1 MPIRHTLLALLVVF
15 IWGFNFVVIKIS
27 VEALPPYLA
36 AALRFLF
43 AAFPAIL
50 FIKPPKNQT
59 GKTPWAIIIGF
70 GLSFGFAL
78 YALLNF
84 ALFAGMPAG
93 MGSLILQV
101 QAFFTMIIA
110 FFILK
115 ERPRQIQIYGAI
127 IAFLGIAIIGYYRW
141 EGYNLWPFIL
151 TVLAAIAW
159 AFANVL
165 TKMAG
170 KINPVALA
178 VWGVAIASIPLF
190 ALSFIVEGYDEL
202 VKFVVEPNWY
212 IIGILLFAAYPAT
225 LFGLAIWNW
234 LLGKYPTSSVAPFT
248 LLVPISGLIFGY
260 LLLGETIAL
269 LEIIGGLFVIIGLGV
284 GMVKLKSSKID

>member
-1 MPIRHTLLALLVVF
+1 MAVRHIILAVLVVA
-15 IWGFNFVVIKIS
+15 IWGFNFVLIKLS

-50 FIKPPKNQT
+50 FIKPPKNEF
-59 GKTPWAIIIGF
+59 GKIPWVIIIGF

-93 MGSLILQV
+93 LGSLVLQV

-110 FFILK
+110 FFILR
-115 ERPRQIQIYGAI
+115 ERPRFIQIIGAI
-127 IAFLGIAIIGYYRW
+127 IAFSGIGLIGYYRW
-141 EGYNLWPFIL
+141 DGATLFPFIL
-151 TVLAAIAW
+151 TILAAIAW
-159 AFANVL
+159 AIANVL

-170 KINPVALA
+170 KVNPVSLA
-178 VWGVAIASIPLF
+178 VWGVGIAAIPLF
-190 ALSFIVEGYDEL
+190 ILSFIVEGTDEL
-202 VKFVVEPNWY
+202 VKFITEPDWW
-212 IIGILLFAAYPAT
+212 IIAILLFTAYPAT

-234 LLGKYPTSSVAPFT
+234 LLGKYPTSIVAPFT
-248 LLVPISGLIFGY
+248 LLVPISGLISGW
-260 LLLGETIAL
+260 LILGEMIAP
-269 LEIIGGLFVIIGLGV
+269 LEIIGGTLVILGLGV
-284 GMVKLKSSKID
+284 TAARFGRSRS